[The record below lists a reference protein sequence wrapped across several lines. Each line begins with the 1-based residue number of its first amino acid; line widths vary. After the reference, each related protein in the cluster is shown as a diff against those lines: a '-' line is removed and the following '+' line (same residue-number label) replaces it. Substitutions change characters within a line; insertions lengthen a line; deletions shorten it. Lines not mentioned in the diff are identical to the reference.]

1 MFANVCPRNN
11 YLYSPLFGQL
21 GAPLEL
27 CSKIWSRCRCQIF
40 VYFWALFRLQS
51 FFTLS
56 SSYQIFEHM
65 YEVLNVD
72 KKITNY
78 IV

>member
-27 CSKIWSRCRCQIF
+27 CSKIWSRCQFF
-40 VYFWALFRLQS
+40 VYFL
-51 FFTLS
+51 
-56 SSYQIFEHM
+56 I
-65 YEVLNVD
+65 EVLLSHVLGVFGSLVAAKIYVISNV
-72 KKITNY
+72 
-78 IV
+78 